1 MKERE
6 EPEQQELKPKRV
18 QISTVEEYLDEIKKA
33 PSGDY
38 IYRGQSNSSWPVS
51 AAATRRIKPQL
62 PVLIERLLLSY
73 SVQMV
78 NEVKMR
84 FALDVKDLSDLE
96 IMAKI
101 QHFKG
106 ATGLIDFTADPLA
119 ALWFACFENKGGD
132 GAIYMLNRTEDI
144 EPIKNY
150 DTVKQKTVE
159 DFFDKEK
166 LWVWRPPNIETRIV
180 SQDSWFVFGKATIPP
195 YQFTK
200 ILTVKKKAQNDIL
213 AALSRLNVTEENLF
227 NDFHGFAEINGSSKE
242 YDHRRLLEYY
252 DEVIKS
258 NPDDSTAYFHRGNAQ
273 AALRNLP
280 TAIAD
285 YTQAIKLNPQYAEAY
300 NNRGFSYVLL
310 KKETYSNAIKDW
322 TEAIRLKPQDAKIY
336 HARGL
341 AKKTLGD
348 EAGAREDFAK
358 ARELDP
364 NLGNTG
370 E

>member
-1 MKERE
+1 MKERGGKE
-6 EPEQQELKPKRV
+6 LGQQEHKPKRV
-18 QISTVEEYLDEIKKA
+18 QISNLEEYLDEIKKA

-38 IYRGQSNSSWPVS
+38 IYRGQSNSSWPVN

-150 DTVKQKTVE
+150 DTVKKQTAE
-159 DFFDKEK
+159 DFFGKEK
-166 LWVWRPPNIETRIV
+166 LWIWRPPNIETRIV

-195 YQFTK
+195 
-200 ILTVKKKAQNDIL
+200 IN
-213 AALSRLNVTEENLF
+213 SRR
-227 NDFHGFAEINGSSKE
+227 
-242 YDHRRLLEYY
+242 Y
-252 DEVIKS
+252 
-258 NPDDSTAYFHRGNAQ
+258 
-273 AALRNLP
+273 
-280 TAIAD
+280 
-285 YTQAIKLNPQYAEAY
+285 
-300 NNRGFSYVLL
+300 
-310 KKETYSNAIKDW
+310 
-322 TEAIRLKPQDAKIY
+322 
-336 HARGL
+336 
-341 AKKTLGD
+341 
-348 EAGAREDFAK
+348 
-358 ARELDP
+358 
-364 NLGNTG
+364 
-370 E
+370 